1 METNTL
7 IFDRNGLIPAVI
19 QDSQDH
25 RVLMVGYMNKLA
37 LQKTIDSK
45 QVWFFSRSR
54 QELWLKGETSGNYM
68 DVVDIKPDCDSDSL
82 LIKVNPHGP
91 ACHTG
96 EDTCFFQESV
106 RDDWSADSKTTDRLD
121 LELSELATIIAQ
133 RNKELPDGSYTAE
146 LLRSGINKIGQ
157 KVIEEAG
164 ETALAAMAESDDNTK
179 NEVADLL
186 YHLLVLLEAK
196 EISLKDI
203 AEVLNSRRR

>member
-1 METNTL
+1 LETNTL

-106 RDDWSADSKTTDRLD
+106 SDDWSADTNTTDRLD

>member
-106 RDDWSADSKTTDRLD
+106 SDDWSADTKTTDRLD

>member
-106 RDDWSADSKTTDRLD
+106 SDDWSADTKTTDRLD
-121 LELSELATIIAQ
+121 LELSELANIIAQ

-179 NEVADLL
+179 NEVADLI
-186 YHLLVLLEAK
+186 YHLLVLLEEK

-203 AEVLNSRRR
+203 AEVLSSRRR

>member
-96 EDTCFFQESV
+96 EDTCFF
-106 RDDWSADSKTTDRLD
+106 
-121 LELSELATIIAQ
+121 
-133 RNKELPDGSYTAE
+133 
-146 LLRSGINKIGQ
+146 
-157 KVIEEAG
+157 
-164 ETALAAMAESDDNTK
+164 
-179 NEVADLL
+179 
-186 YHLLVLLEAK
+186 
-196 EISLKDI
+196 
-203 AEVLNSRRR
+203 

>member
-1 METNTL
+1 LETNTL

-19 QDSQDH
+19 QDSQDR

-106 RDDWSADSKTTDRLD
+106 SDDWSADTKTADRLD
-121 LELSELATIIAQ
+121 LELSELANIIAQ

-203 AEVLNSRRR
+203 AEVLNSRRG

>member
-1 METNTL
+1 
-7 IFDRNGLIPAVI
+7 
-19 QDSQDH
+19 
-25 RVLMVGYMNKLA
+25 MVGYMNKLA
-37 LQKTIDSK
+37 LQKTLDSK

-106 RDDWSADSKTTDRLD
+106 SDDWSADTKTTDRLD
-121 LELSELATIIAQ
+121 LELSELANIIAQ

-203 AEVLNSRRR
+203 AEVLSSRRR

>member
-19 QDSQDH
+19 QDSQDR

-106 RDDWSADSKTTDRLD
+106 SDDWSADTKTADRLD
-121 LELSELATIIAQ
+121 LELSELANIIAQ

-203 AEVLNSRRR
+203 AEVLNSRRG

>member
-1 METNTL
+1 LETNTL

-106 RDDWSADSKTTDRLD
+106 SDDWSADTKTTDRLD
-121 LELSELATIIAQ
+121 LELSELANIIAQ

-203 AEVLNSRRR
+203 AEVLSSRRR

>member
-1 METNTL
+1 MEANTL
-7 IFDRNGLIPAVI
+7 IFDKSGLIPAVI

-96 EDTCFFQESV
+96 EETCFFQESV
-106 RDDWSADSKTTDRLD
+106 TDDWSADTKATDRLD

-164 ETALAAMAESDDNTK
+164 ETALAAMAESEDNTK

>member
-45 QVWFFSRSR
+45 QVWFFSISR

-106 RDDWSADSKTTDRLD
+106 SDDWSADTNTTDRLD

-203 AEVLNSRRR
+203 AEVLSSRRR

>member
-1 METNTL
+1 MEANTL
-7 IFDRNGLIPAVI
+7 IFDKSGLIPAVI

-96 EDTCFFQESV
+96 EETCFFQESV
-106 RDDWSADSKTTDRLD
+106 TDDWSADTKTADRLD
-121 LELSELATIIAQ
+121 LELSELANIIAQ

-203 AEVLNSRRR
+203 AEVLNSRRG

>member
-1 METNTL
+1 MEANTL
-7 IFDRNGLIPAVI
+7 IFDKSGLIPAVI

-96 EDTCFFQESV
+96 EETCFFQESV
-106 RDDWSADSKTTDRLD
+106 TDDWSADTKATDRLA
-121 LELSELATIIAQ
+121 LELRDLATIIAQ

-164 ETALAAMAESDDNTK
+164 ETALAAMAESEDNTK

>member
-1 METNTL
+1 MC
-7 IFDRNGLIPAVI
+7 IR
-19 QDSQDH
+19 DS
-25 RVLMVGYMNKLA
+25 
-37 LQKTIDSK
+37 T
-45 QVWFFSRSR
+45 
-54 QELWLKGETSGNYM
+54 
-68 DVVDIKPDCDSDSL
+68 
-82 LIKVNPHGP
+82 
-91 ACHTG
+91 
-96 EDTCFFQESV
+96 
-106 RDDWSADSKTTDRLD
+106 KTTDRLD
-121 LELSELATIIAQ
+121 LELSELANIIAQ

-203 AEVLNSRRR
+203 AEVLSSRRR

>member
-54 QELWLKGETSGNYM
+54 QELWLKGETSGNSM

-106 RDDWSADSKTTDRLD
+106 SDNWSADTKTTDRLD
-121 LELSELATIIAQ
+121 LELSELAAIIAQ

-203 AEVLNSRRR
+203 AEILNSRRR

>member
-106 RDDWSADSKTTDRLD
+106 SDDWSADTNTTDRLD
-121 LELSELATIIAQ
+121 LELSELANIIAQ

-203 AEVLNSRRR
+203 AEVLSSRRR

>member
-106 RDDWSADSKTTDRLD
+106 SDDWSADTNTTDRLD

>member
-37 LQKTIDSK
+37 LQKTLDSK

-106 RDDWSADSKTTDRLD
+106 SDDWSADTKTTDRLD
-121 LELSELATIIAQ
+121 LELSELANIIAQ

-164 ETALAAMAESDDNTK
+164 ETALASMAESDDNTK

-203 AEVLNSRRR
+203 AEVLSSRRR

>member
-1 METNTL
+1 LETNTL

-37 LQKTIDSK
+37 LQKTLDSK

-106 RDDWSADSKTTDRLD
+106 SDDWSADTKTTDRLD
-121 LELSELATIIAQ
+121 LELSELANIIAQ

-203 AEVLNSRRR
+203 AEVLSSRRR

>member
-106 RDDWSADSKTTDRLD
+106 SDDWSADTKTTDRLD
-121 LELSELATIIAQ
+121 LELSELANIIAQ

>member
-106 RDDWSADSKTTDRLD
+106 SDDWSADTKTTDRLD
-121 LELSELATIIAQ
+121 LELSELANIIAQ

-196 EISLKDI
+196 EISLKYI
-203 AEVLNSRRR
+203 AEVLSSRRR

>member
-37 LQKTIDSK
+37 LQKTLDSK
-45 QVWFFSRSR
+45 QVWFFSISR

-106 RDDWSADSKTTDRLD
+106 SDDWSADTNTTDRLD

-203 AEVLNSRRR
+203 AEVLSSRRR

>member
-96 EDTCFFQESV
+96 EDPCFFQESV
-106 RDDWSADSKTTDRLD
+106 SDDWSADTNTTDRLD

-133 RNKELPDGSYTAE
+133 RTKELPDGSYTAE

>member
-37 LQKTIDSK
+37 LQKTLDSK

-106 RDDWSADSKTTDRLD
+106 SDDWSADTKTTDRLD
-121 LELSELATIIAQ
+121 LELSELANIIAQ

-203 AEVLNSRRR
+203 AEVLSSRRR

>member
-1 METNTL
+1 LEANTL
-7 IFDRNGLIPAVI
+7 IFDKSGLIPAVI

-96 EDTCFFQESV
+96 EETCFFQESV
-106 RDDWSADSKTTDRLD
+106 TDDWSADTKATDRLD

-164 ETALAAMAESDDNTK
+164 ETALAAMAESEDNTK

>member
-106 RDDWSADSKTTDRLD
+106 SDDWSADTKTTDRLD
-121 LELSELATIIAQ
+121 LELSELANIIAQ

-203 AEVLNSRRR
+203 AEVLSSRRR

>member
-106 RDDWSADSKTTDRLD
+106 SDDWSADTNTTDRLD

-203 AEVLNSRRR
+203 AEVLSSRRR

>member
-1 METNTL
+1 MEANTL
-7 IFDRNGLIPAVI
+7 IFDKSGLIPAVI

-96 EDTCFFQESV
+96 EETCFFQAVS
-106 RDDWSADSKTTDRLD
+106 S
-121 LELSELATIIAQ
+121 Q
-133 RNKELPDGSYTAE
+133 H
-146 LLRSGINKIGQ
+146 LRAHETYR
-157 KVIEEAG
+157 KVVWPLG
-164 ETALAAMAESDDNTK
+164 
-179 NEVADLL
+179 
-186 YHLLVLLEAK
+186 
-196 EISLKDI
+196 
-203 AEVLNSRRR
+203 RG